1 MRAVMISQAASS
13 GGETR
18 IELGPD
24 TGADLVLLRDRHR
37 HAVILIANS
46 DLELLDGC
54 GDLISGRRVKHPKRS
69 LTSVVGRLG
78 GMVVVT
84 GGYSDPDQ
92 LARSARDYLA
102 KISTAAANRLVLIGV
117 AAELF
122 DERWRQASPL
132 APALSGAF
140 PETATGSARPELY
153 SLLPELPV
161 SDNVNRRYIGTSPDA
176 KVVRQLIVRA
186 AARPDSVLILG
197 DTGTGKDVVARLIH
211 EESGRHGRFE
221 VVNCGAIPRE
231 LFEAELFGFEKGAHS
246 TATFA
251 KQGLWRLANLGTLFL
266 DEIGDLSLDHQVK
279 VLRALEDGMI
289 RPVGGLEAV
298 RADVRVVAAT
308 NRALGSM
315 VQGGTFRAD
324 LFHRLRAFMIRT
336 PSLRD
341 HPEDLA
347 LFIEHFWRKAAP
359 GSDPLPPDAV
369 TELAAYRW
377 PGNARELK
385 MVLSTL
391 NTLFTGQRL
400 SARHVRAVFQFEGQL
415 DLEAQ
420 GPGAD
425 LRSHPAECLRHLRRA
440 DEVLRAAQ
448 IPLRDVMKGRSRV
461 PETFAAIANETETR
475 VQELELLCRN
485 PSLFALIPTYEKVR
499 VVKRNLRTF
508 AEILRSDPEAALV
521 QWKSGLEP
529 DFEAALSAVFAAIDD
544 LLKRYL
550 N

>member
-1 MRAVMISQAASS
+1 MRAVLISQSTAN

-18 IELGPD
+18 LELGPD
-24 TGADLVLLRDRHR
+24 LGAELVGLRDRYHQ
-37 HAVILIANS
+37 AVVMMADS
-46 DLELLDGC
+46 DLGLLDGSS
-54 GDLISGRRVKHPKRS
+54 DLISGRREKHPKRS

-78 GMVVVT
+78 GVVLVT
-84 GGYSDPDQ
+84 GGYSDSHQ

-102 KISTAAANRLVLIGV
+102 KIPAAGDRLILVCAAAHLFDEMWQRASLPVASSTAA
-117 AAELF
+117 
-122 DERWRQASPL
+122 
-132 APALSGAF
+132 F
-140 PETATGSARPELY
+140 PRTSTGSLQPELY

-161 SDNVNRRYIGTSPDA
+161 PEKVNRRYIGLSPDA
-176 KVVRQLIVRA
+176 QVVRQLIVRA
-186 AARPDSVLILG
+186 APRPDSVLVLG

-211 EESGRHGRFE
+211 EESMRPGRFE
-221 VVNCGAIPRE
+221 VVNCGAIPKE

-251 KQGLWRLANLGTLFL
+251 KQGLWRLAHLGTLFL
-266 DEIGDLSLDHQVK
+266 DEVGDLPLDHQVK

-289 RPVGGLEAV
+289 RPVGGVDAV
-298 RADVRVVAAT
+298 RVDVRIVAAT

-315 VQGGTFRAD
+315 VQAGAFRAD

-347 LFIEHFWRKAAP
+347 LFIDHFWRKVAP
-359 GSDPLPPDAV
+359 GAEPLPADAV
-369 TELAAYRW
+369 AVLAAYRW

-391 NTLFTGQRL
+391 NTLFTGLRL

-415 DLEAQ
+415 DLEAPT
-420 GPGAD
+420 PGSD

-448 IPLRDVMKGRSRV
+448 IPLREVLKGRSRV
-461 PETFAAIANETETR
+461 PETFAAIANEIETL
-475 VQELELLCRN
+475 VQELELLCRK
-485 PSLFALIPTYEKVR
+485 PSLFALTSTYEKVR

-508 AEILRSDPEAALV
+508 AELLRRDPEAALAD
-521 QWKSGLEP
+521 WKRGLEP
-529 DFEAALSAVFAAIDD
+529 DFEAAFAAVVAAIDD